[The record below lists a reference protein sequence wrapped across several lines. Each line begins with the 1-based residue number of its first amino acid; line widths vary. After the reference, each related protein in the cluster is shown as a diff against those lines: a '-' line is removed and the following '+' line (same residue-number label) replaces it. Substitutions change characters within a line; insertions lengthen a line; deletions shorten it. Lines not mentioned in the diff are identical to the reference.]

1 MKNILYILLFFL
13 SFSYAQNKSIFEN
26 ANSLYNNENY
36 NDAILEY
43 ERILSSGE
51 HSAAVYFNLGNAYY
65 KLNQIG
71 QSIYYYEKAL
81 QLEPENEDVLT
92 NLAFAN
98 NMRIDKIEV
107 IPTTGF
113 SKMFSSIVN
122 TMFFDTWAVLAVFF
136 MVLFIVA
143 FVFYTQSKFT
153 NRKRYFFIT
162 AMFTLF
168 FSILS
173 LAFAYKQEAELI
185 KKKYAIVF
193 AEESQVKTE
202 PKLNSTEAFE
212 LHEGTKVKVLD
223 VFEDWTKIKLTNGS
237 TGWIISKDI
246 KQL

>member
-13 SFSYAQNKSIFEN
+13 SFNYAQNKSIFDN

-43 ERILSSGE
+43 QRILSSGE

-81 QLEPENEDVLT
+81 QLEPENDDVLT
-92 NLAFAN
+92 NLAFAK
-98 NMRIDKIEV
+98 NMRIDKIDV

-113 SKMFSSIVN
+113 SKIFSSLVN
-122 TMFFDTWAVLAVFF
+122 TMSFDTWALFSVILMF
-136 MVLFIVA
+136 LFITA
-143 FVFYTQSKFT
+143 FVLYTQSKFT

-162 AMFTLF
+162 AMFCLF
-168 FSILS
+168 FSILT
-173 LAFAYKQEAELI
+173 LAFAYKQEAELM

-202 PKLNSTEAFE
+202 PKLNSNEAFE

-223 VFEDWTKIKLTNGS
+223 VFEDWTKIRLTNGS
-237 TGWIISKDI
+237 TGWIISNDI